1 MEDAEFFLENALILW
16 GDHIF
21 FEKMC
26 NKKLTFSPGCDR
38 CWATKIGWGTRR
50 GEKNFAFG

>member
-1 MEDAEFFLENALILW
+1 MPDAEYLIFY
-16 GDHIF
+16 GGNHIF

-38 CWATKIGWGTRR
+38 CRGTKIGWGARR